1 MEIRIKLCRS
11 PPGTSDLRSVRQ
23 ATTYQS
29 YTAQNGHEKEAVMAY
44 KEDELKMMVN
54 AIDFNKRIE
63 DRQYRLRL
71 EDKLHRSYEELRNRP
86 PRWIFQ
92 QLSFAAF
99 NPELFPNDLIEVAE
113 HISSHAEIDTTSVLL
128 VLFGSIS
135 AAMCGRYVVQ
145 VDHEWRE
152 SGGLYIVEAAES
164 GSRKSYVIS
173 TAKAPLDQYFEKLS
187 LEHEVQSAKYKKNN
201 KHLEVFKRKVI
212 NLLINNHLKS
222 SSADGIYFGD
232 PNEVLPELQHTID
245 SLDKNTEATKPKYST
260 PPQIFLS
267 IASRVSAG
275 EGMSKQGEFA
285 CVFEAE
291 GSFFESEIANK
302 STHPGLYLKSY
313 DMERYDYSS
322 KNVGKISMQKPSMT
336 IVAFVQPDV
345 LMNFYSNKNLKSRGL
360 NARFLPHFAS
370 KPSNFIRH
378 RSLPPTPKPGAMIAY
393 NAKITEML
401 KRNFTQDK
409 NREIWT
415 VSLTPKAY
423 ELVKTYE
430 QNTQPYVRS
439 LEYLHMSSFLAK
451 AHGAVVRLALCIHAW
466 NNPKPEQSPITREE
480 VEAAISLMDVI
491 VEHANIAFSPERS
504 QACVDAQE
512 ILAWIRRCDWT
523 DIIPVFQ
530 AQDAMSAISGLNK
543 KQCHAALDLLE
554 QHDNIRQYFEAGRDR
569 LCVLNPQL
577 VNQNII
583 QNNRP
588 IGRY

>member
-1 MEIRIKLCRS
+1 MAHNDEHL
-11 PPGTSDLRSVRQ
+11 Q
-23 ATTYQS
+23 A
-29 YTAQNGHEKEAVMAY
+29 
-44 KEDELKMMVN
+44 MVTN
-54 AIDFNKRIE
+54 IEFNKRFE
-63 DRQYRLRL
+63 DAQYRWRL
-71 EDKLHRSYEELRNRP
+71 EDKLYRSYEELRHRP

-92 QLSFAAF
+92 QRSFAAF
-99 NPELFPNDLIEVAE
+99 NPELFPKDLIEIAE
-113 HISSHAEIDTTSVLL
+113 HIGSIAEIDTTSVLL
-128 VLFGSIS
+128 TLLGSTA

-152 SGGLYIVEAAES
+152 PCSLYIVEAAES

-173 TAKAPLDQYFEKLS
+173 TAKAPLDQYFEKLTM
-187 LEHEVQSAKYKKNN
+187 EHEAHSSKYEKNN
-201 KHLEVFKRKVI
+201 KLLAAVKRKVI
-212 NLLINNHLKS
+212 NSLIGSHLKS
-222 SSADGIYFGD
+222 SSEDGIYCGD
-232 PNEVLPELQHTID
+232 PNEVLSELQDTID
-245 SLDKNTEATKPKYST
+245 NMDKCAEATKPKYST

-370 KPSNFIRH
+370 KQSNFSRH
-378 RSLPPTPKPGAMIAY
+378 RLLPPTPKPNAMIEY
-393 NAKITEML
+393 NSKITEML

-430 QNTQPYVRS
+430 QNMKPYVRS
-439 LEYLHMSSFLAK
+439 IECLHMSSFLAK
-451 AHGAVVRLALCIHAW
+451 AHGAVVRLALCLHAW

-530 AQDAMSAISGLNK
+530 THDAMNAISGLSK
-543 KQCHAALDLLE
+543 KRCFAALDLLE
-554 QHDNIRQYFEAGRDR
+554 QHDNIRQYFEAGKDR
-569 LCVLNPQL
+569 LCVLNPEL
-577 VNQNII
+577 VERYFPPRNALN
-583 QNNRP
+583 
-588 IGRY
+588 GRY

>member
-1 MEIRIKLCRS
+1 
-11 PPGTSDLRSVRQ
+11 
-23 ATTYQS
+23 
-29 YTAQNGHEKEAVMAY
+29 MAY
-44 KEDELKMMVN
+44 RNDDQKRMMTT
-54 AIDFNKRIE
+54 IDINEQIE
-63 DRQYRLRL
+63 DAQYRRRL
-71 EDKLHRSYEELRNRP
+71 EYKLHRSYEELRHRP

-92 QLSFAAF
+92 QWSFAAY
-99 NPELFPNDLIEVAE
+99 NPELFPKDLTEVSE
-113 HISSHAEIDTTSVLL
+113 HIGSHAEIDTTSVLL
-128 VLFGSIS
+128 VLLGSIS

-173 TAKAPLDQYFEKLS
+173 TAKAPSDQYFEKLTM
-187 LEHEVQSAKYKKNN
+187 EHEEQSSKFEKNN
-201 KHLEVFKRKVI
+201 KLLAVVKRKVI
-212 NLLINNHLKS
+212 SSLIGSHLKS
-222 SSADGIYFGD
+222 SSEDGIYLGD
-232 PNEVLPELQHTID
+232 PNEVLSELQNTID
-245 SLDKNTEATKPKYST
+245 NMDNRVEATKPNYST

-275 EGMSKQGEFA
+275 EEMSKQGESA

-336 IVAFVQPDV
+336 IVAFVQPAV
-345 LMNFYSNKNLKSRGL
+345 LMDFYSNKNLKSRGL

-370 KPSNFIRH
+370 KPSNFSH
-378 RSLPPTPKPGAMIAY
+378 DRSLPPTPKPGALIAY

-430 QNTQPYVRS
+430 QNMKPYVRS

-451 AHGAVVRLALCIHAW
+451 AHGAVIRLALCLHAW

-530 AQDAMSAISGLNK
+530 AHEAMNAISGLSK
-543 KQCHAALDLLE
+543 KRCFAALDLLE
-554 QHDNIRQYFEAGRDR
+554 QHDNIQQYFEAGKDR
-569 LCVLNPQL
+569 ICVLNPQL
-577 VNQNII
+577 VESNSLQR
-583 QNNRP
+583 NRLV
-588 IGRY
+588 GRY